1 MSICA
6 AFSRK
11 RFARKRE
18 FWWPLFVPPWWSV
31 TGQSLLERACVWVP
45 RRTCARTCARAR
57 RSCWRISTVVSLF
70 LIELVAKS
78 LSISGKCTIIGGSEF
93 GIMGWYRAGVKLTW
107 GFTKESLQDATHT
120 PTPSLICGSRPP
132 NIVDLPEFKGRL
144 TTSTRYH
151 DCRGGGK
158 RISRRKKHLREP
170 RRTTRGGGNTPPG
183 PRGAEAYGHPGTPDR
198 RPFGA

>member
-1 MSICA
+1 MSCFSA
-6 AFSRK
+6 AIHRGF
-11 RFARKRE
+11 E
-18 FWWPLFVPPWWSV
+18 IYEP
-31 TGQSLLERACVWVP
+31 QSNP
-45 RRTCARTCARAR
+45 RVGKPG
-57 RSCWRISTVVSLF
+57 IN
-70 LIELVAKS
+70 
-78 LSISGKCTIIGGSEF
+78 SGKCTIIGGSEF

-120 PTPSLICGSRPP
+120 PKTSLICGSRPP

-170 RRTTRGGGNTPPG
+170 RRTTRGGWQHPG
-183 PRGAEAYGHPGTPDR
+183 PPRGRGR
-198 RPFGA
+198 RPSGNARSAAPRGLGYAPNDRHRSSSMAYPRR

>member
-1 MSICA
+1 MSCFSA
-6 AFSRK
+6 AIHRGF
-11 RFARKRE
+11 E
-18 FWWPLFVPPWWSV
+18 IYEP
-31 TGQSLLERACVWVP
+31 QSNP
-45 RRTCARTCARAR
+45 RVGKPG
-57 RSCWRISTVVSLF
+57 IN
-70 LIELVAKS
+70 
-78 LSISGKCTIIGGSEF
+78 SGKCTIIGGSEF

-120 PTPSLICGSRPP
+120 PKTSLICGSRPP

-170 RRTTRGGGNTPPG
+170 RRTTRGGWQHSPG
-183 PRGAEAYGHPGTPDR
+183 PSRGRGIRPSGDARSAALRGLGHTPNDRHRSSSMAYLR
-198 RPFGA
+198 R